1 MKKEIKKVVGKPVMT
16 HQSNGTLKGPKQR
29 NTNVSKGTKS
39 LPSGLVSKG
48 ESNAKLGKGGK
59 STC

>member
-1 MKKEIKKVVGKPVMT
+1 MKKTTSTFPKPVLT
-16 HQSNGTLKGPKQR
+16 KQSNGTLNRPKQTTR
-29 NTNVSKGTKS
+29 DVSKGTKA

-59 STC
+59 ATC